1 MIKVIKKIN
10 SIPLKL
16 KELMIAVKEAGG
28 DLDQQMNAQ
37 KIFKNY
43 LEKKIYK
50 SKRNTRKRKSNRI
63 VYG

>member
-16 KELMIAVKEAGG
+16 KELMIAVKKAGG

-43 LEKKIYK
+43 FKQAEEDE
-50 SKRNTRKRKSNRI
+50 
-63 VYG
+63 

>member
-43 LEKKIYK
+43 FKQAEEDEW
-50 SKRNTRKRKSNRI
+50 
-63 VYG
+63 